1 MKMKNKAIRCCF
13 AMVMTLGVITTVSAA
28 RGSVNAGIC
37 GTMNYGNV
45 PFNGN
50 EVHVYTNISR
60 PNSASR
66 VRTTTKVEDNVT
78 GAILV
83 DITRTSAFGGN
94 NADYFYTNHGNRT
107 LACFGAHSVQGR
119 YNKVVYT
126 VSTF

>member
-1 MKMKNKAIRCCF
+1 MKNKAIGCCF
-13 AMVMTLGVITTVSAA
+13 AVAMTLGAITTVSAA
-28 RGSVNAGIC
+28 RGSVNVGAC

-60 PNSASR
+60 PNSATR

-78 GAILV
+78 GAKLV
-83 DITRTSAFGGN
+83 DVTRTSVYGGN

-107 LACFGAHSVQGR
+107 LACFGAHSILGGCS
-119 YNKVVYT
+119 KVEYT